1 MQQRLTEILS
11 LKRLSPEIR
20 HQERI
25 HLAGVQSPSPVERF
39 SDPKLKVKPVSLTH
53 CSSMKEDPKDQ
64 QLVFVVQKHKATSLH
79 YDFRLEIGGVMPS
92 WSIPKGPT
100 LDSSVR
106 RLALPTSDHPMEYR
120 HFEGVI
126 PDGGYGAGPVMI
138 WDEGTYNPEI
148 EVSKGVRKEIT
159 SRIEAEQVAE
169 KSLKDGNL
177 KFRLYGKKLQGS
189 FALVRTAGFGGRKDS
204 WLFIKHRD
212 EYSKKGYDANDY
224 DFSAVSGSSLAQ
236 IAAQTKLQ
244 A

>member
-1 MQQRLTEILS
+1 MNESQKEEQ
-11 LKRLSPEIR
+11 
-20 HQERI
+20 
-25 HLAGVQSPSPVERF
+25 LA
-39 SDPKLKVKPVSLTH
+39 
-53 CSSMKEDPKDQ
+53 
-64 QLVFVVQKHKATSLH
+64 FVVQKHKATSLH

-106 RLALPTSDHPMEYR
+106 RLALPTSDHPLDYR

-126 PDGGYGAGPVMI
+126 SKGGYGAGPVMI

-148 EVSKGVRKEIT
+148 EITKGIRKEVT
-159 SRIEAEQVAE
+159 SRVEAEQVTR

-177 KFRLYGKKLQGS
+177 KFHLYGKKLQGS

-212 EYSKKGYDANDY
+212 GFSKKEYDANEY
-224 DFSAVSGSSLAQ
+224 DFSAVSGRSLDQ
-236 IAAQTKLQ
+236 ISESPTQVLDSEGNS
-244 A
+244 